1 MGTQLAAR
9 LLRTLGHSGDAPT
22 PAMCPRSHRA
32 VRRVLARA
40 RQLVDAKKE
49 DGFTAL
55 HLASLNNHWEV
66 AQALIREVWTRN
78 LAGPGTG
85 SQGPRGS
92 PAEPV
97 PRPPGPL

>member
-78 LAGPGTG
+78 PGRPRDWQSGPT
-85 SQGPRGS
+85 R
-92 PAEPV
+92 V
-97 PRPPGPL
+97 PG